1 MEKKL
6 EPKTGAAALN
16 KLSYE
21 ELENV
26 CHQLSAQ
33 AQQLNTQNQQLRMA
47 LNEANLANLYK
58 RLDYLFEVINKDNPY
73 LSVDFKRQCAD
84 EIETLMA
91 TPEQPENTPEVDK
104 EDLWSRWQ
112 QKVKKPMWYLWIR
125 REPEV
130 MKDSYLLL

>member
-6 EPKTGAAALN
+6 EPKAGAAAPS

-33 AQQLNTQNQQLRMA
+33 AQQLNTQSQQLRMA

-91 TPEQPENTPEVDK
+91 TPEQSENTPEVDK
-104 EDLWSRWQ
+104 ED
-112 QKVKKPMWYLWIR
+112 
-125 REPEV
+125 
-130 MKDSYLLL
+130 

>member
-6 EPKTGAAALN
+6 EPKMESPK

-33 AQQLNTQNQQLRMA
+33 AQQLNTQNQQLRVA
-47 LNEANLANLYK
+47 LNEANLTNLYK
-58 RLDYLFEVINKDNPY
+58 RLDYLFEVINRDNSY
-73 LSVDFKRQCAD
+73 LAPSFKEQCAK

-91 TPEQPENTPEVDK
+91 TPEVPEESEAEK
-104 EDLWSRWQ
+104 EA
-112 QKVKKPMWYLWIR
+112 
-125 REPEV
+125 
-130 MKDSYLLL
+130 

>member
-6 EPKTGAAALN
+6 EPKAGAAAPS

-91 TPEQPENTPEVDK
+91 TPEQSENTPEVDK
-104 EDLWSRWQ
+104 EG
-112 QKVKKPMWYLWIR
+112 
-125 REPEV
+125 
-130 MKDSYLLL
+130 

>member
-6 EPKTGAAALN
+6 EPEAGAAAPS

-91 TPEQPENTPEVDK
+91 TPEQSENTPEVDK
-104 EDLWSRWQ
+104 EG
-112 QKVKKPMWYLWIR
+112 
-125 REPEV
+125 
-130 MKDSYLLL
+130 

>member
-6 EPKTGAAALN
+6 ELKANNASAPK

-33 AQQLNTQNQQLRMA
+33 SQQLNTQNQQLRMA
-47 LNEANLANLYK
+47 LNEANLSNLYK
-58 RLDYLFEVINKDNPY
+58 RLDYLFEVINRDNSY
-73 LSVDFKRQCAD
+73 LSVDFKKQCAE

-91 TPEQPENTPEVDK
+91 TPEQTDIPDSDK
-104 EDLWSRWQ
+104 EA
-112 QKVKKPMWYLWIR
+112 
-125 REPEV
+125 
-130 MKDSYLLL
+130 

>member
-6 EPKTGAAALN
+6 EPKAGAAAPS

-58 RLDYLFEVINKDNPY
+58 RLDYLFEVINKDNLY

-91 TPEQPENTPEVDK
+91 TPEQSENTPEVDK
-104 EDLWSRWQ
+104 ED
-112 QKVKKPMWYLWIR
+112 
-125 REPEV
+125 
-130 MKDSYLLL
+130 

>member
-6 EPKTGAAALN
+6 EPKASTVSTPK

-33 AQQLNTQNQQLRMA
+33 AQQLNTQNQQLRVA
-47 LNEANLANLYK
+47 LNEANLTNLYK

-73 LSVDFKRQCAD
+73 LSVDFKKQCAS

-91 TPEQPENTPEVDK
+91 TPEQPEDTT
-104 EDLWSRWQ
+104 EDTN
-112 QKVKKPMWYLWIR
+112 
-125 REPEV
+125 REE
-130 MKDSYLLL
+130 